1 MGTIQLRQTERRMI
15 WTFLLIL
22 GFCCVFTGMAVAQVD
37 QGAIT
42 GVVKDTKGA
51 VVQGAVVTLTNTDT
65 NFTLKGKSGA
75 NGEYDFSPIKIG
87 HYTVSAS
94 APRFE
99 TTTQEN
105 IVINI
110 QDRLKVDI
118 TLKLGAV
125 SETVT
130 VTAAPPL
137 LQSES
142 ASVGQVMDTDTINNT
157 PLNGRNWVYIAQLTA
172 GVAPALQG
180 NNIARGGGTGD
191 FSANGQRTTQNN
203 FILDGVDNN
212 VNVDD
217 EQNGASYNVKPPPD
231 ALAEFKID
239 TSDYS
244 AEFGHS
250 AGAVLNVSIKS
261 GTNQLHGDLW
271 EYVRNT
277 KFDAQGLGRNLSS
290 RLPPE
295 PVRSHPWTSPLEEQG
310 LLLWRCR
317 SESHRPGLCWII
329 HCSDGYRENRRH
341 DGIVPYRQQ
350 QQRQVS
356 SRRCLCAKHGRLPSL
371 DRNRR
376 RGSEPRRFHPYRSQ
390 RRPSTPA
397 PSAMSPAPAASPPT
411 C

>member
-1 MGTIQLRQTERRMI
+1 
-15 WTFLLIL
+15 
-22 GFCCVFTGMAVAQVD
+22 MALAQVD

-42 GVVKDTKGA
+42 GVVRDSKGA
-51 VVQGAVVTLTNTDT
+51 VVRGALVSLTNIDT

-75 NGEYDFSPIKIG
+75 DGEYDFSPIKIG
-87 HYTVSAS
+87 NYTVSAT
-94 APRFE
+94 APGFE

-105 IVINI
+105 ITVNI
-110 QDRLKVDI
+110 QDRLRVDI

-125 SETVT
+125 QESVI

-142 ASVGQVMDTDTINNT
+142 ATVGQVVDTDTINNT
-157 PLNGRNWVYIAQLTA
+157 ALNGRNWIYIAQLTA

-217 EQNGASYNVKPPPD
+217 EQNGASFNVKPPPD

-250 AGAVLNVSIKS
+250 AGAVLNASIKS
-261 GTNQLHGDLW
+261 GTNHIHGDLW

-277 KFDAQGLGRNLSS
+277 DFDAKDWNAGSVPAYHQNQFGATLGFPIWKNKVFYFADAEADRIRQASAGIFVVPTDTERTGDFTELFLTGSQHSGSSKPIGVFAPNTDGCLPLTATSSSGITNPGGSTLTALSGIVS
-290 RLPPE
+290 IPSSLGGSVTCPGG
-295 PVRSHPWTSPLEEQG
+295 VTTNVMT
-310 LLLWRCR
+310 
-317 SESHRPGLCWII
+317 PGL
-329 HCSDGYRENRRH
+329 RELVQPMVN
-341 DGIVPYRQQ
+341 
-350 QQRQVS
+350 
-356 SRRCLCAKHGRLPSL
+356 
-371 DRNRR
+371 
-376 RGSEPRRFHPYRSQ
+376 
-390 RRPSTPA
+390 
-397 PSAMSPAPAASPPT
+397 
-411 C
+411 